1 MGALRQFLALPAGF
15 LIVGLLHGDF
25 GQALAVLVR
34 WIAQLIDVQEAAR
47 AELLLR
53 PPPGLA
59 CGLMD
64 SVQRRPY
71 GATSRRKRAI
81 AVAAPGGAKTPQ
93 SRWTAGFLMTGSPAS
108 IPAPYWFRTRT
119 GLLCEP
125 PILATRS
132 RRPRA
137 IDQR

>member
-15 LIVGLLHGDF
+15 LIVVLLHGDCR
-25 GQALAVLVR
+25 QALAVLAR

-47 AELLLR
+47 ALLLLR

-59 CGLMD
+59 WGFMD
-64 SVQRRPY
+64 AVRPRPR
-71 GATSRRKRAI
+71 GPASRRKRVL
-81 AVAAPGGAKTPQ
+81 AVPAPGGTTMPR
-93 SRWTAGFLMTGSPAS
+93 SRSTAACAMTGSRAS

-119 GLLCEP
+119 GLLCEQ
-125 PILATRS
+125 PILAARS